1 MIRKPHAKGFTL
13 MESVIAIGIVAI
25 LLTTFLAVFGP
36 ATQGIRKAIS
46 VQEADRLASALE
58 RELQV
63 LRPDTDDDYDTAFD
77 KAFFWIKESPQDGN
91 EVFLYNYKGD
101 PGEMRSDG
109 TMEPYTE
116 TTGEPG
122 KDFIL
127 QPAVR
132 RMTDDEFEDDLDAI
146 VGPLYYMKATQLVFD
161 GGKLSL
167 GEAEKI
173 VDPHSGTEAN
183 DPNDYPDAVI
193 VFSAQIYL
201 MRSNSFQYA
210 ENFDPEDADQ
220 LGQPLFSRNLGVRR

>member
-1 MIRKPHAKGFTL
+1 

-46 VQEADRLASALE
+46 SQEADRLASALE
-58 RELQV
+58 REMQI
-63 LRPDTDDDYDTAFD
+63 LRPNTDDDYDTAFD
-77 KAFFWIKESPQDGN
+77 KAFFWIKESPQDGK
-91 EVFLYNYKGD
+91 EVFLYNYKGN

-109 TMEPYTE
+109 TMEPYLE
-116 TTGEPG
+116 STGEPG
-122 KDFIL
+122 NDFIL
-127 QPAVR
+127 QPAAR
-132 RMTDDEFEDDLDAI
+132 RMDDKELEDDLEAI
-146 VGPLYYMKATQLVFD
+146 VGPLYYVKATQLVFED
-161 GGKLSL
+161 GKLSL

-183 DPNDYPDAVI
+183 DPDNYSEAVI
-193 VFSAQIYL
+193 AFSAQIYL

-210 ENFDPEDADQ
+210 ETFDPKDSDK